1 MVLQQAPVLDD
12 LRPERIAK
20 VSFQVGDSPLKRQ
33 WPAAIVPSKFTLW
46 VLSFPV
52 LPCFPELAPVNSPS
66 RSGVFQAST
75 DERLEA
81 YAESIS
87 FDKRLYR
94 QDIRGSIAHAEMLS
108 TVGLISGEEFSL
120 IRDTLR
126 EIETELDDD
135 KLKIQFELEDIH
147 MHIEQALIDR
157 IGDVGRKLHTARSR
171 NDQVSTDTRMWI
183 RQALDSVDELLVE
196 LQKAFHG
203 RCAADAD
210 VILPAYTHLQRAQP
224 VLAAHY
230 WLAYI
235 EKFQRDRERIADCR
249 RRVNQCSLGVAA
261 VAGTTLPIDREQTAK
276 ELEFE
281 GITANSLDTSSDRD
295 FILESAFVLSVIAS
309 HLSGWA
315 EEWILWSTVEF
326 NFLKMPQQFC
336 TGSSIMP
343 QKINPDTLELT
354 RGKSARVMGN
364 LQTLMLLVKNL
375 PLAYNRDLQEDKP
388 PLFDS
393 FDTVIAMLQLATP
406 IVVGSE
412 LQRESIS
419 SRLEHGYLDAT
430 TLMEW
435 MIKKGIPQ
443 RTAHHVVGAIV
454 GEAMQSSVAL
464 CELSLAEMQQHCDQL
479 DETVFDVLG
488 SKNAVAAFVSYG
500 STAPDQV
507 QSQIEAWG
515 KRLS

>member
-20 VSFQVGDSPLKRQ
+20 VTFQVGDSPLKRQ

-147 MHIEQALIDR
+147 MHIEQSLIDR

-343 QKINPDTLELT
+343 QKST
-354 RGKSARVMGN
+354 
-364 LQTLMLLVKNL
+364 QTL
-375 PLAYNRDLQEDKP
+375 
-388 PLFDS
+388 
-393 FDTVIAMLQLATP
+393 
-406 IVVGSE
+406 
-412 LQRESIS
+412 
-419 SRLEHGYLDAT
+419 
-430 TLMEW
+430 
-435 MIKKGIPQ
+435 
-443 RTAHHVVGAIV
+443 
-454 GEAMQSSVAL
+454 
-464 CELSLAEMQQHCDQL
+464 
-479 DETVFDVLG
+479 
-488 SKNAVAAFVSYG
+488 
-500 STAPDQV
+500 
-507 QSQIEAWG
+507 
-515 KRLS
+515 

>member
-1 MVLQQAPVLDD
+1 M
-12 LRPERIAK
+12 K
-20 VSFQVGDSPLKRQ
+20 
-33 WPAAIVPSKFTLW
+33 
-46 VLSFPV
+46 
-52 LPCFPELAPVNSPS
+52 SPS

-81 YAESIS
+81 FAESIS
-87 FDKRLYR
+87 FDSRLY
-94 QDIRGSIAHAEMLS
+94 QHDIRGSIAHANMLS
-108 TVGLISGEEFSL
+108 KVGLLTTEEFTQ
-120 IRDTLR
+120 IRDTLL
-126 EIETELDDD
+126 EIGTELEAGQ
-135 KLKIQFELEDIH
+135 LPFRLELEDIH
-147 MHIEQALIDR
+147 MHVEQALIDR

-171 NDQVSTDTRMWI
+171 NDQVSTDIRLWI
-183 RQALDSVDELLVE
+183 RDALDGIDSRLKT
-196 LQKAFHG
+196 LQQAFLG
-203 RCAADAD
+203 RCESDID

-224 VLAAHY
+224 VVASHY

-235 EKFQRDRERIADCR
+235 EKFARDRERIADCR

-261 VAGTTLPIDREQTAK
+261 VAGTTIPIDRQQTAD
-276 ELEFE
+276 ELGFE

-295 FILESAFVLSVIAS
+295 FMMESAFVLATIAA

-326 NFLKMPQQFC
+326 NFIKVPQQFC

-343 QKINPDTLELT
+343 QKVNPDTLELT

-375 PLAYNRDLQEDKP
+375 PMAYNRDLQEDKP

-393 FDTVIAMLQLATP
+393 FDTVQAMLELAAP
-406 IVVGSE
+406 IVEGSV
-412 LQRESIS
+412 LQRESIAN
-419 SRLEHGYLDAT
+419 RLDRGYLDAT

-435 MIKKGIPQ
+435 MIKKGMPQ
-443 RTAHHVVGAIV
+443 RRAHHLVGAIV
-454 GEAMQSSVAL
+454 GEAMKRDVAL
-464 CELSLAEMQQHCDQL
+464 SDLPLEVFQSHSNEIDASVY
-479 DETVFDVLG
+479 ETLG

-507 QSQIEAWG
+507 RSQIERWNE
-515 KRLS
+515 RLAN